1 MAGKKKDFSDLH
13 GAIIKELTGASAG
26 RGDLHKALTATTHM
40 KLTLGQLSSQLK
52 ALCDEGKIIMTGERR
67 TAKYSVAKSASK
79 PAKPTKPA
87 KPSKVK

>member
-13 GAIIKELTGASAG
+13 GAIIKELTKASAG
-26 RGDLHKALTATTHM
+26 RGDLHKALTTTTHT

-67 TAKYSVAKSASK
+67 TAKYFVA
-79 PAKPTKPA
+79 PY
-87 KPSKVK
+87 